1 MCPHLCLLG
10 RRKKTSLP
18 TCGEIFSLRMRSS
31 ARWLEPD
38 DWYEGKDQTNNL
50 MSNLLH
56 HFPINN
62 FDLLITLSFKSYAL
76 SHSWFQNNMFHS
88 YLMHSWKQLLVKIC
102 VVGKAEEVS
111 VSNNQK
117 FTTFWKTCF
126 NFPRL
131 RRRSMSFSEY
141 ILDVLGPIFL
151 TPHCLYWRLHETLIW
166 PGLIKAGYHLTIG
179 ANFVILVKS
188 VS

>member
-1 MCPHLCLLG
+1 M
-10 RRKKTSLP
+10 
-18 TCGEIFSLRMRSS
+18 
-31 ARWLEPD
+31 
-38 DWYEGKDQTNNL
+38 
-50 MSNLLH
+50 
-56 HFPINN
+56 
-62 FDLLITLSFKSYAL
+62 FD
-76 SHSWFQNNMFHS
+76 S
-88 YLMHSWKQLLVKIC
+88 YLMHSYQLLVEIC

-166 PGLIKAGYHLTIG
+166 PGLIKAGYHLTTG